1 MSLRRAKIAG
11 MPPAGVALML
21 TAIPRHWFSWNFT
34 LLDGGQPF
42 GELGMAMWREK
53 GGFTISNTVYRI
65 SRERLFSGGFV
76 LESNGVV
83 IATARKP
90 SAFTR
95 RLLIEQGGVQYELR
109 PRSMFLRGF
118 QLRAG
123 DQVVGTLLP
132 DGFLSRRMNID
143 LPGSIPMPMRAFLI
157 WLTVLMWKREADS
170 AGAS

>member
-1 MSLRRAKIAG
+1 M
-11 MPPAGVALML
+11 ML

-34 LLDGGQPF
+34 LLDGGLPF

-90 SAFTR
+90 KCSIYPPALT
-95 RLLIEQGGVQYELR
+95 EQGGAIRAQAPINVLAWV
-109 PRSMFLRGF
+109 SAARG
-118 QLRAG
+118 R
-123 DQVVGTLLP
+123 
-132 DGFLSRRMNID
+132 
-143 LPGSIPMPMRAFLI
+143 PGSWHPAPPTDSSVGAAEHRS
-157 WLTVLMWKREADS
+157 TREYSNAHEGLFDLADGADVE
-170 AGAS
+170 AGS